1 MTCKSQVWQEEGA
14 GGRRGLATDLWLI
27 RMGGNGDLDCGK
39 LQEVGRRVEGTEEA
53 RGHPPSHS
61 TPKITVIFT
70 CFHHVLF

>member
-39 LQEVGRRVEGTEEA
+39 LQEVGRRVEGQ
-53 RGHPPSHS
+53 RRPGDSLPPTAPQRSQ
-61 TPKITVIFT
+61 
-70 CFHHVLF
+70 

>member
-39 LQEVGRRVEGTEEA
+39 LQEVGRRVERQRRPGD
-53 RGHPPSHS
+53 S
-61 TPKITVIFT
+61 TLKITVIFT